1 MRRGRLLAAVVVA
14 ALGLISYYATRE
26 VNPTTGAVQHIGL
39 TKDQEIAMGLQSAPE
54 MAQEFGGVD
63 PADQADIEGLG
74 RKLIQRS
81 AAGRSGYQF
90 QFHVLRDDKTVNAF
104 ALPGGPVFVTR
115 ALVDRLENEAQLAG
129 ILGHEIGHVIGRHS
143 AEQIA
148 KSQLGQT
155 LVGAVGVATSDDQGR
170 SPAAAAQV
178 AGFVAQLTML
188 KFGRQHEL
196 QADELGVSVMADAG
210 YDPRALITVMDI
222 LEKASG
228 GGRQPEFSSTHPNPG
243 NRRELIRNAIAAK
256 FPHGVPVALTLG
268 RPITPQNH
276 AVATTGR

>member
-1 MRRGRLLAAVVVA
+1 MRRGRFVAALVVA
-14 ALGLISYYATRE
+14 ALGIISYYATRE
-26 VNPTTGAVQHIGL
+26 VNPTTGAVQHISL
-39 TKDQEIAMGLQSAPE
+39 TQDQEIALGLQSAPE

-63 PADQADIEGLG
+63 AADQQDIETLG
-74 RKLIQRS
+74 RKLIQKS

-90 QFHVLRDDKTVNAF
+90 QFHVLRDEKTVNAF
-104 ALPGGPVFVTR
+104 ALPGGPVFVTK

-129 ILGHEIGHVIGRHS
+129 VLAHEVGHVVGRHS

-170 SPAAAAQV
+170 SQAAAQI
-178 AGFVAQLTML
+178 AGFVAQLTLL
-188 KFGRQHEL
+188 KFGREHEL

-210 YDPRALITVMDI
+210 YDPRALIAVMDM

-228 GGRQPEFSSTHPNPG
+228 GSRQPEFSSTHPNPG
-243 NRRELIRNAIAAK
+243 NRRERIRTVIAAK
-256 FPHGVPVALTLG
+256 FPQGVPVTLTLG